1 MNLLHGV
8 ADMHE
13 ADEFFH
19 SPGGKE
25 YWSES
30 HYFDAIDTDADVAL
44 HGRVGFYP
52 NRDVAN
58 VFFFLVTGGTVYWV
72 REEAVDPADTHGL
85 TVEGP
90 EWTVEMVPVDPPAEW
105 RVRVEGTVTATRAG
119 DPGAVLDAEGG
130 SARLDLEC
138 SLTSRHDPFY
148 YSEGETFPDE
158 PNNDRYE
165 VATRVEGEAT
175 VDGETVAF
183 SGVGERDHSWGRR
196 KWAGDAEW
204 LWISGAFEDGTAYN
218 HLSFWLAG
226 HSDQRMV
233 NGFWYDG
240 ETTHAITGSNV
251 TATPAFGPDT
261 ARGWMT
267 GGAAPG
273 IELELAWDDGG
284 TTLDVGPFV
293 TTPVDWVD
301 GEREQR
307 AVLNRAA
314 ARQTRDGDVPGAGFL
329 ENITQLP
336 LGGE

>member
-8 ADMHE
+8 AGMRE

-19 SPGGKE
+19 SPGGE
-25 YWSES
+25 AYWSES
-30 HYFDAIDTDADVAL
+30 HYFDAVDTDAGVAL

-52 NRDVAN
+52 NRDLAN
-58 VFFFLVTGGTVYWV
+58 VFFFLVTDGTVYWV

-90 EWTVEMVPVDPPAEW
+90 GWSLGMVPVDPPAEW
-105 RVRVEGTVTATRAG
+105 RVTVEGTVTATPAG
-119 DPGAVLDAEGG
+119 DPGAVLAGEGG
-130 SARLDLEC
+130 SAGIDLTC
-138 SLTSRHDPFY
+138 TLASRHDPFY
-148 YSEGETFPDE
+148 YSDGETFPEE

-165 VATRVEGEAT
+165 VATRVEGEVRVDGAT
-175 VDGETVAF
+175 VPF

-226 HSDQRMV
+226 HPDERMV

-240 ETTHAITGSNV
+240 ATTHPITGATV
-251 TATPAFGPDT
+251 TAMPAFGTDT
-261 ARGWMT
+261 ARAWMT
-267 GGAAPG
+267 GETTPG
-273 IELELAWDDGG
+273 VELELTWDDGG
-284 TTLDVGPFV
+284 TRLEVEPFV

-301 GEREQR
+301 DDRDQR
-307 AVLNRAA
+307 AVLNRAG
-314 ARQTRDGDVPGAGFL
+314 ARQTRAGDVPGAGFL

>member
-1 MNLLHGV
+1 MRV
-8 ADMHE
+8 

-19 SPGGKE
+19 SPGE
-25 YWSES
+25 EAYWSES
-30 HYFDAIDTDADVAL
+30 HYFDAVDTDADVAL

-52 NRDVAN
+52 NRGLAN
-58 VFFFLVTGGTVYWV
+58 VFFYLVTGGTVYWV

-85 TVEGP
+85 TVDGGT
-90 EWTVEMVPVDPPAEW
+90 WTLEMVPTDPPREW
-105 RVRVEGTVTATRAG
+105 EVAVEGSVTATPAE
-119 DPGAVLDAEGG
+119 DPGAVLAGG
-130 SARLDLEC
+130 GESATLDLAC
-138 SLTSRHDPFY
+138 TMTSRHDPFY

-165 VATRVEGEAT
+165 VATKVEGEAT
-175 VDGETVAF
+175 VDGEPVAF

-226 HSDQRMV
+226 HPDDRMV

-240 ETTHAITGSNV
+240 GTAHAITESTV
-251 TATPAFGPDT
+251 AATPAFGADT
-261 ARGWMT
+261 ARAWMS
-267 GGAAPG
+267 GDGAPG
-273 IELELAWDDGG
+273 IEMELVWEGG
-284 TTLDVGPFV
+284 ATTIDVEPFV

-301 GEREQR
+301 AERGQR
-307 AVLNRAA
+307 AVLNRAGA
-314 ARQTRDGDVPGAGFL
+314 HQTRDGDVPGAGFL

-336 LGGE
+336 LEE